1 MPVATSYSRR
11 MRITRFTVAMPRPE
25 THLYEIT
32 MEIDARGASIVDLVL
47 PVWTPGSYLVREFAR
62 HVRDFS
68 AKEISSKVRGAGSGA
83 RRGGRP
89 IAAEKISKNTWR
101 LSSPPKKSPSSS
113 SSLSSVLV
121 SYRVYAHELTV
132 RTSHLDSSHGYG
144 NGANLFFYAE
154 GRKDEPQEVAFALP
168 RGWKTSMALPA
179 RGGVFRAVSYDEL
192 VDSPFE
198 CGTHRT
204 IDFRVKGVPHTLALW
219 GSGNE
224 DAARLVKDL
233 KKLVAE
239 AASLF
244 GGLPYERYL
253 FLVHLAPGARG
264 GLEHRASQ
272 SVAIDPWAFRPEK
285 AYRNTLLLFSH
296 ELFHAWNV
304 KRIRPAALG
313 PFDYTKEVHTKDLW
327 AMEGITSYYEV
338 LLAARA
344 GLVTPA
350 QAFEQWATSWTGHL
364 ETPGREVQS
373 AEMASFDTWI
383 RFYRPDENSAN
394 VAESYYRRGQ
404 LLGLALDLT
413 LRGATSGRRG
423 LDDVMR
429 LLWRRWG
436 ARGKGYPEGAVE
448 EAAARVMG
456 SAPRTRR
463 FFDRYVRGTES
474 PDLAKLLPAAGLEL
488 KLVPES
494 EEGVTDADP
503 VKTRG
508 DFGWKTKTENGRLLV
523 AEVREG
529 GAAMRAGV
537 SAADV
542 IVAVDEVRASED
554 FLRRKAIEA
563 GPGSRIRVSVFR
575 RERLLSLL
583 LTLGTRKAGVWKIEP
598 SKDAPAGA
606 KRLARRWLRVP
617 VSG

>member
-1 MPVATSYSRR
+1 
-11 MRITRFTVAMPRPE
+11 MRTTRFTVAMPRPE

-32 MEIDARGASIVDLVL
+32 MEIDPGKAVEAGGTLDLVL
-47 PVWTPGSYLVREFAR
+47 PVWTPGSYLVREFSR
-62 HVRDFS
+62 HIRDFS
-68 AKEISSKVRGAGSGA
+68 SKERGSGGRGA
-83 RRGGRP
+83 RDIP
-89 IAAEKISKNTWR
+89 AAKVAKNVWR
-101 LSSPPKKSPSSS
+101 LSLPSKKSSSPSSS
-113 SSLSSVLV
+113 SILV

-132 RTSHLDSSHGYG
+132 RTSHLDASHGYG
-144 NGANLFFYAE
+144 NGANLFFYVE
-154 GRKDEPQEVAFALP
+154 GRKDEPQEVAFRLP
-168 RGWKTSMALPA
+168 KGWKTSMALPS
-179 RGGVFRAVSYDEL
+179 RGGVFLASSYDEL

-204 IDFRVKGVPHTLALW
+204 FDFRVKGVPHTLAIW

-224 DAARLVKDL
+224 DAARIVKDL
-233 KKLVAE
+233 KKLVEE

-253 FLVHLAPGARG
+253 FLAHLAPGARG

-285 AYRNTLLLFSH
+285 AYRDTLLLFSH

-304 KRIRPAALG
+304 KRIRPEALG

-338 LLAARA
+338 LLAVRA
-344 GLVTPA
+344 GLLTSA
-350 QAFEQWATSWTGHL
+350 QGFEEWTKSWTGHL
-364 ETPGREVQS
+364 ETPGRAVQS

-383 RFYRPDENSAN
+383 RFYRPDENSVN

-413 LRGATSGRRG
+413 LRGATAGRRG

-436 ARGKGYPEGAVE
+436 SKGKGYPEGAVE
-448 EAAARVMG
+448 DAVARTLG
-456 SAPRTRR
+456 SAAKARK
-463 FFDRYVRGTES
+463 FFDRCVRGTET
-474 PDLAKLLPAAGLEL
+474 PDLGRLLPAAGLGL

-494 EEGVTDADP
+494 EEGVSDTDP

-508 DFGWKTKTENGRLLV
+508 DFGWKMKAENGRLLV

-529 GAAMRAGV
+529 GAARSGGV
-537 SAADV
+537 NTGDEV
-542 IVAVDEVRASED
+542 VAVDDVRATED
-554 FLRRKAIEA
+554 FLRRKAAEA
-563 GPGSRIRVSVFR
+563 GPGARVRATILR
-575 RERLLSLL
+575 RDRLATFGLV
-583 LTLGTRKAGVWKIEP
+583 LGARKAGVWKITP
-598 SKDAPAGA
+598 AKGAPPAA
-606 KRLARRWLRVP
+606 KRLARRWLRAP
-617 VSG
+617 LG

>member
-1 MPVATSYSRR
+1 M
-11 MRITRFTVAMPRPE
+11 VAMPRPE
-25 THLYEIT
+25 THLYEIA
-32 MEIDARGASIVDLVL
+32 MEVDPGGATVLDLVL

-68 AKEISSKVRGAGSGA
+68 AKGKN
-83 RRGGRP
+83 GRP
-89 IAAEKISKNTWR
+89 LPALKVGKNRWR
-101 LSSPPKKSPSSS
+101 LSLPSKKSESPGLVS
-113 SSLSSVLV
+113 V

-144 NGANLFFYAE
+144 NGANLFFYVE
-154 GRKDEPQEVAFALP
+154 GRKDEPMDVAFRLP
-168 RGWKTSMALPA
+168 RGWKASMALPA
-179 RGGVFRAVSYDEL
+179 RSGVFRAASYDEL

-204 IDFRVKGVPHTLALW
+204 FDFRVKGVPHTLAIW
-219 GSGNE
+219 GTGNE
-224 DAARLVKDL
+224 DAPRLVKDL
-233 KKLVAE
+233 RKLVAE

-253 FLVHLAPGARG
+253 FLAHLAPGARG

-272 SVAIDPWAFRPEK
+272 SVAIDPWAFKPEK
-285 AYRNTLLLFSH
+285 AYRDTLLLFSH

-304 KRIRPAALG
+304 KRIRPEALG

-338 LLAARA
+338 LLAVRA
-344 GLVTPA
+344 GLLTPA
-350 QAFEQWATSWTGHL
+350 QGFEEWMTSWTGHL
-364 ETPGREVQS
+364 ETPGRAVQS

-383 RFYRPDENSAN
+383 RFYRPDENSVN

-413 LRGATSGRRG
+413 IRGATAGRRG

-429 LLWRRWG
+429 LMWRRWG
-436 ARGKGYPEGAVE
+436 SKGRGYPEGAVE
-448 EAAARVMG
+448 DAAARVLA
-456 SAPRTRR
+456 SRAKARR
-463 FFDRYVRGTES
+463 FFDRYVRGTGT
-474 PDLAKLLPAAGLEL
+474 PDLGRLLPAAGFEL
-488 KLVPES
+488 RLVPEAD
-494 EEGVTDADP
+494 EGVTEESP

-529 GAAMRAGV
+529 GAAMRAGM
-537 SAADV
+537 SAADE
-542 IVAVDEVRASED
+542 IVAIDGVRASED

-563 GPGSRIRVSVFR
+563 GPGARIRATVFR
-575 RERLLSLL
+575 RERIRE
-583 LTLGTRKAGVWKIEP
+583 LGLVLGSRKAGIWKIRPLPE
-598 SKDAPAGA
+598 APAVA